1 MEVDGNYI
9 IFGVFVLIFL
19 YFVHWIWETEQNDRT
34 INLELKNTLNQ
45 LFKKTKPYTQAEK
58 Q

>member
-1 MEVDGNYI
+1 
-9 IFGVFVLIFL
+9 
-19 YFVHWIWETEQNDRT
+19 VHWIWETEQNDRT